1 MESEESREIGDSVGE
16 KANPCALGYVR
27 EIDESIL
34 DSAVNDC
41 ISFLFIYLFIYGCV
55 GSSFLCEGFL

>member
-1 MESEESREIGDSVGE
+1 MESEESREIGDSVDE
-16 KANPCALGYVR
+16 KANPCVLGYVR

-41 ISFLFIYLFIYGCV
+41 ISF
-55 GSSFLCEGFL
+55 